1 MSLILYLAQVTCCLA
16 IFYVFYY
23 LTLRKETLFET
34 NRFYLVITLAS
45 SIALPLIKIYIDSRE
60 SDPGILLAPYV
71 YVGSYVETFSTGM
84 SISQESPFP
93 WDKLI
98 SGIYFLGVAVLAIRL
113 LNAVKEIQWIRKEGL
128 HTMIDGQRCV
138 LSSKVK
144 SPFSFFKTIY
154 FPKQHQFDETEL
166 KEIVAH
172 ELAHVKGRHT
182 MDVLFMEVACILFWP
197 SPVIYLYRKALRDVH
212 EFVADAA
219 VIRDTPWEHYA
230 ELLVGQQQG
239 QLQNILSNQLIYSQL
254 KKRLLMMNQER
265 SGFAARFKYL
275 GIIPVV
281 LIALV
286 LFSFREKQTDAMNI
300 NSVLSSE
307 NMNEDVILYVTNSQ
321 RYFLGSKEITR
332 EEIKSELSKVMM
344 GKGDRIL
351 KLLMDQ
357 SVKVSE
363 LSEVLDVAYKLQI
376 NVTLDTAEV
385 YDLYKSGLKI
395 YKSLS
400 PNNASGAPWMYA
412 PEDIYIPQHKL
423 DTLSETTVIA
433 YRTSSLLTVASSRL
447 EGDDRETPL
456 FPGCINIKADEQ
468 AQCGMDKL
476 WEYIN
481 SNLAYP
487 ESLKKA
493 DVEGMVVVKFT
504 VGADGL
510 VKNVSISKSLH
521 PDADEEV
528 MRIVM
533 EMNAKVGQ
541 WQPALKEGKAID
553 AELCLPVKFALDHSS
568 TKEDVLMYAEEL
580 PRFPGC
586 EHIADVQERSAC
598 ATQKLYEFIYSNI
611 KYPKEDRDKN
621 IEGTVIVQFVIG
633 ADGSISG
640 IEIIRGPSEGLN
652 NEAIRVMN
660 AMAAMPEKWTP
671 ARDGG
676 KAVAMKFTLPIKFKL
691 QDEQQSNPIE
701 SKAPEVAV
709 SNSTIKVIPN
719 PAQESITVSIF
730 KDTHTLKIFDTAG
743 KLLITQKV
751 TSNSTTSETM
761 NISALKPGQYIVQVI
776 SDKES
781 LSASFAV
788 VK

>member
-16 IFYVFYY
+16 IFYGFYHI
-23 LTLRKETLFET
+23 TLRKETLFET
-34 NRFYLVITLAS
+34 NRFYLVITLAT

-84 SISQESPFP
+84 SVSQESPFP

-144 SPFSFFKTIY
+144 SPFSFFNTIY
-154 FPKQHQFDETEL
+154 FPKHHQFDETEL

-281 LIALV
+281 LVALV

-332 EEIKSELSKVMM
+332 EEIKSALSEVMK
-344 GKGDRIL
+344 GKDDRAL
-351 KLLMDQ
+351 KLLLGQ
-357 SVKVSE
+357 SVTANE

-376 NVTLDTAEV
+376 NLTLDTSEV
-385 YDLYKSGLKI
+385 YDLYKSGIKATFFPSV
-395 YKSLS
+395 YR
-400 PNNASGAPWMYA
+400 P
-412 PEDIYIPQHKL
+412 
-423 DTLSETTVIA
+423 DTLPDTYLVA
-433 YRTSSLLTVASSRL
+433 FRTADPKEITDISSFPGGTSTEDLKRYGYERQL
-447 EGDDRETPL
+447 PI
-456 FPGCINIKADEQ
+456 FPGCELIAFANQ
-468 AQCGMDKL
+468 GQCGMEKL
-476 WEYIN
+476 GEYIN
-481 SNLAYP
+481 ENMVYP
-487 ESLKKA
+487 ESVKKA
-493 DVEGMVVVKFT
+493 GIEGRVVVQFI
-504 VGADGL
+504 VGADGYI
-510 VKNVSISKSLH
+510 KDQISITESLH
-521 PDADEEV
+521 PDADQV
-528 MRIVM
+528 VLRLIQD
-533 EMNAKVGQ
+533 MNAKVGK
-541 WQPALKEGKAID
+541 WMPARKEGKSVD
-553 AELCLPVKFALDHSS
+553 AEMQLPIKFALSENQ
-568 TKEDVLMYAEEL
+568 TKVEPFKQVDEMA
-580 PRFPGC
+580 RFPGC
-586 EHIADVQERSAC
+586 EHLTNIDERNKCSQEEMFKFVY
-598 ATQKLYEFIYSNI
+598 TNI
-611 KYPKEDRDKN
+611 NYPKEDRDN
-621 IEGTVIVQFVIG
+621 NVEGTGVIQFVINT
-633 ADGSISG
+633 DGRISE
-640 IEIIRGPSEGLN
+640 IEILRSPSDGIKTEL
-652 NEAIRVMN
+652 ERIMKT
-660 AMAAMPEKWTP
+660 MAALPDRWVP
-671 ARDGG
+671 AIKDG
-676 KAVAMKFTLPIKFKL
+676 KPVPYQLILPVKFKL
-691 QDEQQSNPIE
+691 QDEQQSSATE
-701 SKAPEVAV
+701 SKTAEDAINSAAV
-709 SNSTIKVIPN
+709 KVIPN
-719 PAQESITVSIF
+719 PAQESLTVSIF

-743 KLLITQKV
+743 KLMITQKV
-751 TSNSTTSETM
+751 TSNSTTSETI

-781 LSASFAV
+781 LSATFAV